1 MIAKLLTD
9 KILDQFDI
17 QYATARL
24 QQLHNLILEEGN
36 ENPPIPISN
45 EELADIMK
53 YCIQNLDALS
63 EYKEQADSCR
73 KSNTC
78 IDLANRYYNTVKAY
92 LSLGDAADYIMQFNR
107 Q

>member
-17 QYATARL
+17 QDATNRFE
-24 QQLHNLILEEGN
+24 QLHNLVLEEGN

-73 KSNTC
+73 KSGTC
-78 IDLANRYYNTVKAY
+78 IDLVDRYYDTVKAY
-92 LSLGDAADYIMQFNR
+92 LSLGDAADYIMKFNR
-107 Q
+107 L